1 VNAEDRDEHVA
12 AFRDLVSR
20 ARDFDGC
27 LHFAMTADSVDPER
41 VNLIE
46 VWRDGDVL
54 GAWRKAAKAPRRAK
68 PKYLDVRQYEATD
81 GVRVDDRSS
90 VKNVNG

>member
-1 VNAEDRDEHVA
+1 MIIIAGYGLVKAENRDEHVA

-27 LHFAMTADSVDPER
+27 LQFAMTADSVDPER
-41 VNLIE
+41 YNLIE

-54 GAWRKAAKAPRRAK
+54 GAWRMTARAPRRTK
-68 PKYLDVRQYEATD
+68 PSFMDVRQYEATD
-81 GVRVDDRSS
+81 EVRL
-90 VKNVNG
+90 